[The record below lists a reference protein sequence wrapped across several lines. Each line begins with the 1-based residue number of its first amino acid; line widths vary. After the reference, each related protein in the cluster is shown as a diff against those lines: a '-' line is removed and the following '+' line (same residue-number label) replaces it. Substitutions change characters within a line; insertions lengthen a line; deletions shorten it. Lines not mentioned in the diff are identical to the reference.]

1 MPYILEFAQ
10 MEGNV
15 NYRQALTKAMAM
27 CSQSERCRFDV
38 VAKLR
43 LWELPEEEISTA
55 IDYLVKERFLN
66 EERFVD
72 FYINDKLR
80 FNKWGKIKL
89 TYMLRQK
96 QIPGELIRSA
106 LSRIDDDFYRKI
118 LSDLLTSK
126 TKSVKGAS
134 GYERKG
140 KLAVFAQSHG
150 FEAELAFQV
159 AGQIIGNEE

>member
-1 MPYILEFAQ
+1 MD
-10 MEGNV
+10 GNV

-38 VAKLR
+38 VAKLS
-43 LWELPEEEISTA
+43 LWELSEEEIVKA
-55 IDYLVKERFLN
+55 IDYLIKEHFLN

-89 TYMLRQK
+89 SYMLRLK
-96 QIPGELIRSA
+96 QISDELIRSA
-106 LSRIDDDFYRKI
+106 FDRIDDDFYRKI
-118 LSDLLTSK
+118 LADLLK
-126 TKSVKGAS
+126 GKAKSVKGATV
-134 GYERKG
+134 YERLG

-159 AGQIIGNEE
+159 AGQLIRADENNEE

>member
-1 MPYILEFAQ
+1 

-38 VAKLR
+38 AAKLR
-43 LWELPEEEISTA
+43 LWELSEEDIAKA
-55 IDYLVKERFLN
+55 IDYLIKERFLN
-66 EERFVD
+66 EQRFVD

-89 TYMLRQK
+89 SYMLHQK
-96 QIPGELIRSA
+96 QIPEELIRSA
-106 LSRIDDDFYRKI
+106 LASVEDDFYRKI
-118 LSDLLTSK
+118 LHDLLK
-126 TKSVKGAS
+126 AKARSVKGATV
-134 GYERKG
+134 YERRG

-150 FEAELAFQV
+150 FEAELAFAA
-159 AGQIIGNEE
+159 AGQIIGDQSDQE

>member
-1 MPYILEFAQ
+1 

-43 LWELPEEEISTA
+43 VWELSEEEISKA
-55 IDYLVKERFLN
+55 IDYLIKERFLN
-66 EERFVD
+66 EQRFVD

-89 TYMLRQK
+89 FFMLRQK
-96 QIPGELIRSA
+96 QIPEELIRSG
-106 LSRIDDDFYRKI
+106 LSHIKDEFYRKI
-118 LSDLLTSK
+118 LSDLLK
-126 TKSVKGAS
+126 GKARSVKGAT

-150 FEAELAFQV
+150 FEAELAFQI
-159 AGQIIGNEE
+159 AAQIIGSEGDEE